1 MVKHYYVELDG
12 QQFGPYELEQMKSF
26 GLMPNVLVYSTQT
39 EEWAHAESYPELANY
54 VVPVREEAIDIY
66 NAIYYLK
73 LNNDVYGPLSLSEL
87 SFLDISSDSMLS
99 VDDMNTWQSAS
110 QIKDLLP
117 TLDSLTERNSV
128 APEPDHSFDTS
139 VFEDVIEEQEAEI
152 LSLKK
157 ELENI

>member
-39 EEWAHAESYPELANY
+39 EEWAHAESYPDLANY

-73 LNNDVYGPLSLSEL
+73 LNNDVYVLCHCQNLA
-87 SFLDISSDSMLS
+87 FLIS
-99 VDDMNTWQSAS
+99 V
-110 QIKDLLP
+110 QILC
-117 TLDSLTERNSV
+117 
-128 APEPDHSFDTS
+128 
-139 VFEDVIEEQEAEI
+139 
-152 LSLKK
+152 
-157 ELENI
+157 